1 MSRRWTLFTMV
12 VLLAVLAAC
21 GGARVSPT
29 TVPPTAEA
37 TRVPTPTPLPPTP
50 TPKPTNTPTPTP
62 VPPTPTPTFTPMPQ
76 TKVTFIPVE
85 KAADIQDARLR
96 MRVSITG
103 EMEDLQPYKGKPVM
117 EWMMEVTRNPPAK
130 RLVMTGLMAQMMGGG
145 QQEDNVLEFVQ
156 VGDQMW
162 MKVGGT
168 WMMVTSPEQRPGNPE
183 EELRAYLGTFSPEE
197 WKEVGHEKVAG
208 FDTTHY
214 HIEVDAEKVAAVPAL
229 GFFSAF
235 LESLGKGANVEARPV
250 RFVGDVYATDA
261 DVIMKASYSLSFQVT
276 QDDKTMSVTETL
288 EYEIEGVNLGLVI
301 KPPQVEV
308 PTAPIPLPEGAQ
320 LTMSMGK
327 MQVYTVRDMALKDVL
342 AFYEERLPQ
351 EGFTIEFKTVSPDQ
365 GGMWSISKDGKT
377 YSLIVGTSSTNEVS
391 ITVQE
396 E

>member
-1 MSRRWTLFTMV
+1 MSKRWTLLTMIF
-12 VLLAVLAAC
+12 LLAVLAAC
-21 GGARVSPT
+21 GGAKATPTAVAPAEQAPPAASPT
-29 TVPPTAEA
+29 PV
-37 TRVPTPTPLPPTP
+37 PPTP
-50 TPKPTNTPTPTP
+50 TPKPTNTPTPIPST
-62 VPPTPTPTFTPMPQ
+62 PTPTPTFTPKPQ
-76 TKVTFIPVE
+76 TKITFAPVE
-85 KAADIQDARLR
+85 EAADIQDVRLR
-96 MRVSITG
+96 MRVSISG
-103 EMEDLQPYKGKPVM
+103 EMEDLQAYKGKPVM
-117 EWMMEVTRNPPAK
+117 EWVMEVTRNPPAK
-130 RLVMTGLMAQMMGGG
+130 RLVMTGVMVGMMGGE
-145 QQEDNVLEFVQ
+145 QQGENVLEFIQ
-156 VGDQMW
+156 VGDRMW
-162 MKVGGT
+162 MKAGGT

-214 HIEVDAEKVAAVPAL
+214 HIEVEAEKVAAVPTL

-235 LESLGKGANVEARPV
+235 LESLGKAANVEARPV

-276 QDDKTMSVTETL
+276 QDDKTLPVTETL
-288 EYEIEGVNLGLVI
+288 EYEVEEVNTGLVI

-308 PTAPIPLPEGAQ
+308 ATTPIPLPEGAQ

-365 GGMWSISKDGKT
+365 GGMWGISKDGKT
-377 YSLIVGTSSTNEVS
+377 YSLMVGASSANEVS
-391 ITVQE
+391 ITIQE